1 MSTIRMWVLLGGLVA
16 AWGISSGCVSRD
28 EYLREKFA
36 RRKASER
43 AETLER
49 DLADERNHTMSL
61 ESERSSLRRELD
73 TKTALADTLKGE
85 VGRLDSYAKGLKG
98 ELDDLSARGIGDVR
112 VVQVKLPAELDRA
125 LKAFSAQYPDS
136 VEYDSQRGAVRW
148 KSDLTFAKGSDEV
161 RPGVLASLNAFAE
174 IVKSAAASQFEVI
187 VVGHTDNLRIGPVTA
202 RRHRTNWHLSAH
214 RAIAVMNALLRDGV
228 SPERL
233 GVMGY
238 GENRPRVP
246 NPARGGAEANRRVE
260 VYLVS
265 SREQIPGQASA
276 RVMTDTSTI
285 ARSSDEEK

>member
-1 MSTIRMWVLLGGLVA
+1 MSTIRMWALLGGLVV

-36 RRKASER
+36 RRKATER

-49 DLADERNHTMSL
+49 DLADERNHTIAL
-61 ESERSSLRRELD
+61 ETERSSLQRELD
-73 TKTALADTLKGE
+73 TKSAMADTLKGE
-85 VGRLDSYAKGLKG
+85 VGRLDGYAKGLKG
-98 ELDDLSARGIGDVR
+98 ELDGLSAKGIGDVK

-125 LKAFSAQYPDS
+125 LKSFSAQYPDS
-136 VEYDSQRGAVRW
+136 VEYDSERGAVRW

-161 RPGVLASLNAFAE
+161 RSSVLDSLKAFSE

-187 VVGHTDNLRIGPVTA
+187 VVGHTDNLRIGPITA
-202 RRHRTNWHLSAH
+202 RSHPTNWHLSAH
-214 RAIAVMNALLRDGV
+214 RAISVMNELVRDGV

-233 GVMGY
+233 GIMGY

-246 NPARGGAEANRRVE
+246 NPARGGAETNRRVE

-265 SREQIPGQASA
+265 SREQIPGQETAKII
-276 RVMTDTSTI
+276 TDTSTI
-285 ARSSDEEK
+285 ASSGDAEK